1 MENSLPTNQIRALR
15 ARTQREIFIWDEGKS
30 SETRILYTQSVW
42 VDRCLKGIWG
52 NGKACLFTGGV
63 KGRLHWLT
71 FFCQV
76 WLQVRGFWHMVSIN
90 PPPPTFWDGHFH
102 LRFIKE
108 PHQEIEGTRWRYTL
122 ASSSLQLW
130 GFLSFFLFFPPQGL
144 KISCLFGSLRGMRG
158 SKTLKSHLRAL
169 WEFLCLG
176 VIALFWAKGPREYN
190 RNSAESDWNVVSCSI
205 NCAE

>member
-1 MENSLPTNQIRALR
+1 MIASKKDNPMENSLPTNQIRALR

-108 PHQEIEGTRWRYTL
+108 KSHTKKSKVPGEGTLWPPHH
-122 ASSSLQLW
+122 SSCE
-130 GFLSFFLFFPPQGL
+130 GFFLSFFFSPQ
-144 KISCLFGSLRGMRG
+144 K
-158 SKTLKSHLRAL
+158 A
-169 WEFLCLG
+169 
-176 VIALFWAKGPREYN
+176 
-190 RNSAESDWNVVSCSI
+190 
-205 NCAE
+205 